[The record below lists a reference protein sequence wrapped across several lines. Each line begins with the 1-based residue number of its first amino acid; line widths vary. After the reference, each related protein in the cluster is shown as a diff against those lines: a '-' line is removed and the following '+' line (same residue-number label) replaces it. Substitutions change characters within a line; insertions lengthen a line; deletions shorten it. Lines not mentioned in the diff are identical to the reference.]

1 MTQPMTRYQAA
12 INQAYNG
19 PRTPPQ
25 PRRVLVCPGA
35 PVRVQQFQ
43 GVNNILNQHQ
53 IDNNVQPVARVLFF

>member
-1 MTQPMTRYQAA
+1 MTQPMTRHQAA
-12 INQAYNG
+12 LNQAYNG

-43 GVNNILNQHQ
+43 GVNNNPNN
-53 IDNNVQPVARVLFF
+53 IDNNIQPVGRVLFF